1 MWLDNLRELRK
12 LNGNPSA
19 KKIGEKANLPERT
32 ITRIF
37 SGDTSNPYVSTLDLI
52 VKALGGSLDEIF
64 VDTKVVVG
72 NEKMAA
78 LQETI
83 DVITAERDILT
94 TENIILKDKIVN
106 LTAENDLLK
115 MKLEHKE
122 ELLNLHKYYHKT
134 LKALSTEKGGKD
146 V

>member
-12 LNGNPSA
+12 LNGNPTV
-19 KKIGEKANLPERT
+19 KKIAEETNLPERT

-37 SGDTSNPYVSTLDLI
+37 AGDTNNPYVSTLDLI

-64 VDTKVVVG
+64 ADTKVVVG

-78 LQETI
+78 LQESI
-83 DVITAERDILT
+83 DIITAERDIVT
-94 TENIILKDKIVN
+94 AQNVVLKDRVAT
-106 LTAENDLLK
+106 LTAEIDILK

-122 ELLNLHKYYHKT
+122 EIIKLHNYYNKRE
-134 LKALSTEKGGKD
+134 STN
-146 V
+146 

>member
-12 LNGNPSA
+12 LNGNPTV
-19 KKIGEKANLPERT
+19 KKIAEETNLPERT

-37 SGDTSNPYVSTLDLI
+37 AGDTNNPYVSTLDLI

-64 VDTKVVVG
+64 ADTKVVVG

-78 LQETI
+78 LQESI
-83 DVITAERDILT
+83 DIITAERDIVT
-94 TENIILKDKIVN
+94 AQNVVLKDRVAT
-106 LTAENDLLK
+106 LTAEIDILK

-122 ELLNLHKYYHKT
+122 EIINLHNYYNKRT
-134 LKALSTEKGGKD
+134 STN
-146 V
+146 